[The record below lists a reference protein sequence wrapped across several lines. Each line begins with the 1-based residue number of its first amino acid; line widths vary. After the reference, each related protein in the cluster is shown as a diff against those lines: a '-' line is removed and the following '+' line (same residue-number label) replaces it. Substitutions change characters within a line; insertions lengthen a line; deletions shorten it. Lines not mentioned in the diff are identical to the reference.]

1 MTCFLSAAII
11 LLKMKQWR
19 AITVRHDTEYE
30 FAKGADEIVFVSRT
44 QMLSQG
50 HLRLAGCCSQ
60 LCLLRLRRPVDGA
73 AGQHRTGVH
82 GGHRRWPHPGALL
95 PVPPVCRQRRGK
107 RPVQQRD
114 RQVSAPLH
122 LLNVSD
128 AAAAG
133 LCASHRNGVA
143 LVCFHSSG
151 TARTFPLVFSGS
163 IENLLIISC
172 KSSSFFFRFALVG
185 GSER

>member
-30 FAKGADEIVFVSRT
+30 FAKELMRFFFSRECKC
-44 QMLSQG
+44 S
-50 HLRLAGCCSQ
+50 HKVICCSQ
-60 LCLLRLRRPVDGA
+60 LCFLRVRRPVDGA
-73 AGQHRTGVH
+73 AGQHRTGVD

-114 RQVSAPLH
+114 GQVSAPLY

-128 AAAAG
+128 LAGG
-133 LCASHRNGVA
+133 LCVSYRNGVA
-143 LVCFHSSG
+143 LVGFHSSG
-151 TARTFPLVFSGS
+151 TACTSPPRLRRL
-163 IENLLIISC
+163 NR
-172 KSSSFFFRFALVG
+172 KSTDYFLQVHLFFFFFFGFALVG